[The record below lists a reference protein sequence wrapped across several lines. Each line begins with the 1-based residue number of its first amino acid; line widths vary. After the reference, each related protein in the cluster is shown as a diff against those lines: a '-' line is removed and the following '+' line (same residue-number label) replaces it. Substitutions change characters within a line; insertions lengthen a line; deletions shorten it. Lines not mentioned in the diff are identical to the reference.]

1 MPGPTEKLDSLV
13 LNIELTLISIIQG
26 VALYFLV
33 ENSRS
38 VVVNGEF
45 IYWPYVFTGLLVI
58 FLFWSRV
65 IIHMLTVIRWPLEFG
80 HNFLYIAATLF
91 ESMAF
96 TQVKNPAGW
105 FALNSGFALMIWLLF
120 FLDLKMI
127 RRAGRYF
134 NNPADGELYS
144 EVVSEQLKGMRYWMP
159 ATLFFNLIFAIGF
172 QQNWPQLAT
181 APGIATVGCL
191 QGLAAAFY
199 LRSSIVF
206 FRKLSPLI
214 QRARA

>member
-33 ENSRS
+33 ESSRG

-45 IYWPYVFTGLLVI
+45 IYWPYVLTGLLVI

-65 IIHMLTVIRWPLEFG
+65 IIHMLTVIRWPLAFG

-91 ESMAF
+91 ESIAF
-96 TQVKNPAGW
+96 TQIKNPAGW
-105 FALNSGFALMIWLLF
+105 FALNTGFAFLIWLLF
-120 FLDLKMI
+120 ILDLKMI
-127 RRAGRYF
+127 RSAGRYF
-134 NNPADGELYS
+134 GNPADAELYS
-144 EVVSEQLKGMRYWMP
+144 EVISEQLKGMRYWMP
-159 ATLFFNLIFAIGF
+159 ATFFFTLSIALGF
-172 QQNWPQLAT
+172 QQNWRWLASG
-181 APGIATVGCL
+181 AAIFALGCL
-191 QGLAAAFY
+191 QALAAAFY
-199 LRSSIVF
+199 LRSSIEF